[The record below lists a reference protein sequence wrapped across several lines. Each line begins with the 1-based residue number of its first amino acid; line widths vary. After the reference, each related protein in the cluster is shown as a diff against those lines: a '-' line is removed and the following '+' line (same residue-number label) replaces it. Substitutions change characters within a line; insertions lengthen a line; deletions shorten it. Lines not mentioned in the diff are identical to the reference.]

1 LIKYM
6 SLLFETIKVK
16 DGAVQNIRYHNDRFN
31 LSRRNLFNIDQT
43 VYLEE
48 IIKVSADYSA
58 GVCKCK
64 VVYDS
69 SIRSISFSR
78 YIIKP
83 VNRLITVEC
92 NDIDYGYK
100 YSDRSRLEEL
110 ITQADCSFDEE
121 ILIIKNGLITDTSYS
136 NVALFDGKDWITPST
151 PLLSG
156 TRRANLLERKIVREG
171 EIRIIDL
178 KYFEKIKLFNAML
191 DFDECP
197 VLPTMNIERI

>member
-1 LIKYM
+1 M

-31 LSRRNLFNIDQT
+31 SSRGILFNIDRAI
-43 VYLEE
+43 YLED
-48 IIKVSADYSA
+48 IIKIPADYSS
-58 GVCKCK
+58 GICKCK

-83 VNRLITVEC
+83 VNRLIPVEC
-92 NDIDYGYK
+92 NDIDYRYK

-110 ITQADCSFDEE
+110 IARADCSFDEE
-121 ILIIKNGLITDTSYS
+121 ILIIKNGLVTDTSYS
-136 NVALFDGKDWITPST
+136 NVALFDGQDWITPSK

-156 TRRANLLERKIVREG
+156 TRRADLLERKIIRED
-171 EIRIIDL
+171 EIKITDL

-197 VLPTMNIERI
+197 VLPTMFIDGI